1 MNCAS
6 EELTTG
12 TVAGYNTDEYVELL
26 FDGDQSRTSQNG
38 MQVSGSGTNK
48 HQVVIAVNLSKNWT
62 LPFDFT
68 ALQDTNCKFF
78 HSVQWLAGNVNN
90 SNGRRRR
97 KEKIFLPIIEIN
109 TSRASEAN
117 EIVYKLAA
125 GEIIIP
131 KISILPTKLSCRI
144 ILDKK
149 SHSTGKETYDLVL
162 QFQLQKTSPNPEQW
176 ANWGL
181 QFLHNQL
188 YLSFAAMGA
197 QAKNHPFQVTLARG
211 IVWKSDEH
219 MREFF
224 TQSERILQSWSQR
237 GQVNLTSSSVPS
249 LSKELYLLRNGV
261 ATNYFPCNLPPPYTS
276 KFSRCLIS
284 NVMEKTPVVGA
295 EENHAIPRLASF
307 MVNGVVS
314 GLKSIAR
321 SAASPS
327 AAVATA
333 KLESGGG
340 FLSASSLF
348 IAHSSSKEDIEDF
361 NYELFL
367 KVKNKKVNV
376 EGFAQE
382 QAKDFDL
389 NSDLQ
394 RHPKKLLKKQI
405 FGHSLILVK
414 GIDDKYRIAVPES
427 LKKDLLILHHDC
439 LVNPTAESNFDTV
452 IYSIFTWN
460 GIHEDAKQYVETE
473 KALQDSAKREMS
485 CAVNVLQSQSTE
497 STQCENIPRQ
507 SCSSDCLIDDKPKW
521 TTLLK
526 SALKLK
532 WLNRVA
538 PLH

>member
-1 MNCAS
+1 
-6 EELTTG
+6 
-12 TVAGYNTDEYVELL
+12 
-26 FDGDQSRTSQNG
+26 
-38 MQVSGSGTNK
+38 
-48 HQVVIAVNLSKNWT
+48 
-62 LPFDFT
+62 
-68 ALQDTNCKFF
+68 
-78 HSVQWLAGNVNN
+78 
-90 SNGRRRR
+90 
-97 KEKIFLPIIEIN
+97 
-109 TSRASEAN
+109 
-117 EIVYKLAA
+117 
-125 GEIIIP
+125 
-131 KISILPTKLSCRI
+131 
-144 ILDKK
+144 
-149 SHSTGKETYDLVL
+149 
-162 QFQLQKTSPNPEQW
+162 
-176 ANWGL
+176 
-181 QFLHNQL
+181 
-188 YLSFAAMGA
+188 
-197 QAKNHPFQVTLARG
+197 
-211 IVWKSDEH
+211 
-219 MREFF
+219 
-224 TQSERILQSWSQR
+224 
-237 GQVNLTSSSVPS
+237 
-249 LSKELYLLRNGV
+249 
-261 ATNYFPCNLPPPYTS
+261 
-276 KFSRCLIS
+276 
-284 NVMEKTPVVGA
+284 
-295 EENHAIPRLASF
+295 
-307 MVNGVVS
+307 
-314 GLKSIAR
+314 
-321 SAASPS
+321 
-327 AAVATA
+327 VATA

-507 SCSSDCLIDDKPKW
+507 SCSSDCLIDDKPKRK
-521 TTLLK
+521 TLQK